1 MSSPDEP
8 AGPLLTTD
16 AVSPHRLGPLGRHS
30 PLAHESSTTHA
41 ARDVSAA
48 CPAAAARRHPGAVT
62 ARGRLRAHA
71 FELGLL
77 LLGVV
82 LPLILLAELA
92 EDVWRREGFAW
103 DLEILRFMHE
113 RHGPVPDVMMVALS
127 VVGGAAG
134 LVVVVTGIALALV
147 RHGRRADALFLVLA
161 VGGAAAI
168 EIGAK
173 LAFAR
178 PRPDLW
184 AHGYSA
190 AGYSFPSGHA
200 MSSTALA
207 VAIAALAWGTRW
219 RWWAVAGG
227 ALFAFGVGVSR
238 VYLGVHYPSDVL
250 AGWCAGLAWVSGLV
264 LVRTMRE
271 DSA

>member
-1 MSSPDEP
+1 MIARP
-8 AGPLLTTD
+8 A
-16 AVSPHRLGPLGRHS
+16 S
-30 PLAHESSTTHA
+30 A
-41 ARDVSAA
+41 ARVL
-48 CPAAAARRHPGAVT
+48 G
-62 ARGRLRAHA
+62 GLRAHA

-103 DLEILRFMHE
+103 DLDVLKFMHD
-113 RHGPVPDVMMVALS
+113 RRGPVLDVLMVSLS

-134 LVVVVTGIALALV
+134 LTVIVASVVVALV
-147 RHGRRADALFLVLA
+147 RRGRRADAIFLVIA

-168 EIGAK
+168 EFVAK
-173 LAFAR
+173 LTFAR

-184 AHGYSA
+184 THLYPA

-200 MSSTALA
+200 MSATALA
-207 VAIAALAWGTRW
+207 VAIAALIRDPRRRRW
-219 RWWAVAGG
+219 AMGGG
-227 ALFAFGVGVSR
+227 ALFALGVGVSR

-250 AGWCAGLAWVSGLV
+250 AGWCAWLAWVTGLL
-264 LVRTMRE
+264 LVRTVRRTPA
-271 DSA
+271 DGVR